1 LDKRVLIGMAAIII
15 IGVGLY
21 VFVFNQPPAS
31 PNGNGGVPEKATVR
45 GVVTDADGN
54 PVQGATVKLGTQ
66 TTTSGADGAYTFSVD
81 AGSYTLTVTK
91 QGFDQKTSAVTA
103 TAGQESVQNLEL
115 TRTPTGA
122 VDLKIIT
129 RHGSDILFKARDAFM
144 QSDLAKQYNIEK
156 ISFLSVSASLW
167 ADTIRRSGDIDIG
180 WGGGPVVFD
189 MVYNEGLLAP
199 LTSDEVTVVMDQF
212 PDEISGSPT
221 KRMSD
226 GEVYWVGSAISSFGF
241 TINTEFLSTEGLPEP
256 KTWKDLTNETYAAT
270 LPSITSI
277 GTADATLSTS
287 NTRMFE
293 IILQT
298 YGWDEGWKLMTL
310 MGANARIFDQSEGVR
325 DAVIQ
330 GTIGAGTTID
340 FYGYT
345 AQLENPEICKYVLP
359 EDGTAVNA
367 DPIALVSTSK
377 NPEAAQAFIA
387 WVISAEGQK
396 VWLDPTINRMPIN
409 PAVFDTP
416 EGQARV
422 DLLDSY
428 EATKNAIVIDFSDD
442 LALSYE
448 TSMMFYYH
456 DTLVVP
462 QSDLIDVWLELAS
475 AEKEGKITHQQ
486 FLALADDLGNP
497 SEFTFKD
504 PDSGETVAF
513 TEEYAQS
520 VNSRIGTDASF
531 KDQLR
536 SAWSAGAKARYDKVV
551 ADLTAL
557 IG

>member
-1 LDKRVLIGMAAIII
+1 MDKRLLIGIVAVIVVGI
-15 IGVGLY
+15 GLY
-21 VFVFNQPPAS
+21 IFVFNQSPAPPD
-31 PNGNGGVPEKATVR
+31 GNGGVPQKATVR
-45 GVVTDADGN
+45 GVIKDADGN
-54 PVQGATVKLGTQ
+54 PVQGATVKLATQ
-66 TTTSGADGAYTFSVD
+66 TATTGADGAYSFTVD
-81 AGSYTLTVTK
+81 AGSYTLTITK
-91 QGFDQKTSAVTA
+91 QGFDQKTSTVTA
-103 TAGQESVQNLEL
+103 TVGQESVLNLAL
-115 TRTPTGA
+115 AKTPTEA
-122 VDLKIIT
+122 VELKIIT
-129 RHGSDILFKARDAFM
+129 RHGSDILFKAREAFM
-144 QSDLAKQYNIEK
+144 QSDLAKQYKIEK
-156 ISFLSVSASLW
+156 ISFLGVSSTLW
-167 ADTIRRSGDIDIG
+167 VDTIRRSDDIDIA

-189 MVYNEGLLAP
+189 VVNNEGLLAP
-199 LTSDEVTVVMDQF
+199 LTSAEVTAILNQL

-221 KRMSD
+221 KRVS
-226 GEVYWVGSAISSFGF
+226 GGKVYWVGSAISSFGF
-241 TINTEFLSTEGLPEP
+241 TINTEFLSSEGLPEP
-256 KTWKDLTNETYAAT
+256 RTWKDLANETYAVT
-270 LPSITSI
+270 LPSITSV

-298 YGWDEGWKLMTL
+298 YGWDEGWKLLTL
-310 MGANARIFDQSEGVR
+310 MGANARIFDKSESVR
-325 DAVIQ
+325 DAAIQ

-387 WVISAEGQK
+387 WVLSAEGQK

-416 EGQARV
+416 EGQARA
-422 DLLDSY
+422 DLEASY
-428 EATKNAIVIDFSDD
+428 EATKNAIIIEFSDD

-448 TSMMFYYH
+448 VSMMYFYH
-456 DTLVVP
+456 ATLVVP
-462 QSDLIDVWLELAS
+462 QSDLIDAWLELTS
-475 AEKEGKITHQQ
+475 AHKEGKVTHQQ

-497 SEFTFKD
+497 QEFTFKD
-504 PDSGETVAF
+504 PDTGQTVAF

-520 VNSRIGTDASF
+520 INDRMATDAAL

-536 SAWSAGAKARYDKVV
+536 SAWRTAAKARYDKVM
-551 ADLTAL
+551 ADLDTL